1 MDKILHIFTTADG
14 WVSLISLTFM
24 EIVLGIDNIVF
35 ISIITNRVALA
46 KQRSARNIGIALAL
60 VMRIILLS
68 FISYLASAES
78 TLFSL
83 LGNDFSMRDI
93 IMLAGGLFLLYKS
106 TTEIH
111 HKFNIDEEI
120 ETEKKTRVSFTQV
133 IIQIIMVDIVF
144 SFDSIITAIGL
155 ANDLSIMIMAVVI
168 SMIIMLLVTKSI
180 SQFIEK
186 HPSVK
191 MLALSFLL
199 MIGVLLVIEA
209 FDVHVSKG
217 YVYFAMAFSLL
228 VEMLN
233 IRLHIKKSNRK
244 S

>member
-1 MDKILHIFTTADG
+1 
-14 WVSLISLTFM
+14 M

-60 VMRIILLS
+60 IMRIILLS

-78 TLFSL
+78 TLFSVM
-83 LGNDFSMRDI
+83 GNDFSMRDI

-111 HKFNIDEEI
+111 HKFNVDEEI
-120 ETEKKTRVSFTQV
+120 ESEKKTRVSFAQV
-133 IIQIIMVDIVF
+133 IFQIIVVDIVF

-233 IRLHIKKSNRK
+233 IQLYIRK
-244 S
+244 SKRKKAQG

>member
-155 ANDLSIMIMAVVI
+155 AHDLSIMIMAVVI